1 MSSFQGFVNSLNHG
15 STTSNCY
22 SSQVNSQNISCSSVK
37 LPPEI
42 LKPSKINSV
51 NDSNLLP
58 ITVKQEFS
66 CYPSPPASLN
76 HAEVDLSEPSFAS
89 GTGSLSISKKFC
101 CHCLKDAIGYIDR
114 SGRLIMNSCTCT
126 RKEMSSLEASQ
137 SDDYLFQRLEE
148 ERLLYA
154 KCNSRRTVA
163 SLPHSESSSPHSLPI
178 TLANPTIP
186 AHQHHLIMSW
196 TSSSNDSSGFSS
208 PMSHSTCAFSDADT
222 LCAKDKAEDHY
233 KSRSSSVSSLPD
245 DEKNFQVP
253 IPPMGSGT
261 ESQNFTRT
269 PTHLSDPFG
278 EDLENQNEERMTL
291 RIDYNNLHSTACFGV
306 SESIFYS
313 SAYFRAQVNEA
324 KLPPNDERVKL
335 VIQVIGST
343 VQAHME
349 TCVYTSEKVSLG
361 FQKYKELMSD
371 KPEVCFLIF
380 VIYFFQ
386 NLYLILY

>member
-1 MSSFQGFVNSLNHG
+1 MLKLQGFVNSLNHG
-15 STTSNCY
+15 PTTSDCY
-22 SSQVNSQNISCSSVK
+22 SSQINSQNISCSSVK
-37 LPPEI
+37 LSTETQK
-42 LKPSKINSV
+42 LSQINIV
-51 NDSNLLP
+51 DSNLLP
-58 ITVKQEFS
+58 ISVKQEFS

-76 HAEVDLSEPSFAS
+76 HAEGDLSEQSFDS

-101 CHCLKDAIGYIDR
+101 CQCLKDAIGYIDR

-126 RKEMSSLEASQ
+126 KKEMSLLEASQ

-148 ERLLYA
+148 ERRLYA

-163 SLPHSESSSPHSLPI
+163 ALPHSESSSPHSLSA
-178 TLANPTIP
+178 TLANATIVPT
-186 AHQHHLIMSW
+186 HQHHLMMSW
-196 TSSSNDSSGFSS
+196 TNSSNDSSGFSS

-222 LCAKDKAEDHY
+222 LCGKEKAEDHY

-245 DEKNFQVP
+245 ENSFLVP
-253 IPPMGSGT
+253 TPPLDSVT
-261 ESQNFTRT
+261 EFQNFTRT
-269 PTHLSDPFG
+269 PTTHFRDSFS
-278 EDLENQNEERMTL
+278 EDLENQNEESTTL
-291 RIDYNNLHSTACFGV
+291 GIDCNNLHSTASLGV

-313 SAYFRAQVNEA
+313 SSYFRAQVNEA

-361 FQKYKELMSD
+361 YQKYKELMSD
-371 KPEVCFLIF
+371 KPEVSFLNF
-380 VIYFFQ
+380 
-386 NLYLILY
+386 